1 MSTVQFNVTKRD
13 SLGKEA
19 SKKFRRDGLI
29 PAVVY
34 GKNKENLNINVNHLK
49 LKQIFKSDAGEN
61 TIIEMQ
67 VEDSDIKKKVLLKEA
82 HLDTLTSNPIHLDF
96 YEINESEKVIVS
108 CPLKFTGKPE
118 GVKNGGVIQTLANEV
133 QVQCLP
139 ENIPNNIEID
149 IAHLEIGETFR
160 VEDLT
165 EVEGVDIVS
174 NPNSTVLSILAP
186 RLITETQEASSEE
199 EGEEQ
204 QEESSEEKPAESDKE
219 EGK

>member
-96 YEINESEKVIVS
+96 YEINESEKVKVS

-204 QEESSEEKPAESDKE
+204 QEESSVEKPAESDKE